1 MAPPGGSKG
10 APGPR
15 RWSDQEIELLLGHLL
30 RAGVLLA
37 AAVVLVGGVLYLIKY
52 AGRPPRYSE
61 FAGEPEGLRD
71 VADILGAAAALRPR
85 GLIQLGLLL
94 LIATPV
100 ARVAFSL
107 VAFVRQGDRLYTA
120 ITLFVLTLLVL
131 SLAGVGP

>member
-1 MAPPGGSKG
+1 MALPDGSK
-10 APGPR
+10 AVPGPR
-15 RWSDQEIELLLGHLL
+15 RWSDYDIELLLGTLL
-30 RAGVLLA
+30 RAGVLTA
-37 AAVVLVGGVLYLIKY
+37 AAVVLAGGVLYLIKY
-52 AGRPPRYSE
+52 GRVPPRYSE
-61 FAGEPEGLRD
+61 FAGEPEDLRD
-71 VADILGAAAALRPR
+71 VPGILRAAAALRPR

-107 VAFVRQGDRLYTA
+107 IAFLRQGDRLYTA

>member
-1 MAPPGGSKG
+1 MASLGGSKG

-15 RWSDQEIELLLGHLL
+15 RWSDDEIELLLGNLL
-30 RAGVLLA
+30 RAGVLIA
-37 AAVVLVGGVLYLIKY
+37 AAVVLVGGVLYLKKY
-52 AGRPPRYSE
+52 GRMPPHYRE
-61 FAGEPEGLRD
+61 FAAEPEDLRH
-71 VADILGAAAALRPR
+71 VPGILRAAAALRPR
-85 GLIQLGLLL
+85 GLIQFGLLL

-107 VAFVRQGDRLYTA
+107 VAFVLQRDRLYTA